1 MLQRRNST
9 GNGRNVARSSV
20 VVMDRKSHGRS
31 RVSNGSDLFVEA
43 IDGRST
49 WARRFRDLIELH
61 AMDLGGSS
69 ACSEAHRQL
78 IRRCA
83 ALEVELERLEG
94 QFAQNPAGR
103 EKLDLYQRMTNTL
116 RRTLQALGL
125 NARS

>member
-1 MLQRRNST
+1 MLQRRNSA
-9 GNGRNVARSSV
+9 GNGRNNPRSSSV
-20 VVMDRKSHGRS
+20 VADRKACGRS
-31 RVSNGSDLFVEA
+31 RVSNGTDLFIEA
-43 IDGRST
+43 IDGRSL
-49 WARRFRDLIELH
+49 WARRFRDLLELH
-61 AMDLGGSS
+61 AMDLGGPSG
-69 ACSEAHRQL
+69 CTEAQRQL

-125 NARS
+125 NAQS